1 MRFTFDI
8 RPSYSILSKPHRA
21 MSTQQHFV
29 LPDLLA
35 VCPLKGS
42 TNPHYL
48 RAAAESTAWV
58 KSYNTLSERKLAFLL
73 QGSSELLVSHAYPYA
88 PYEQFRACCDFVNLL
103 FVVDEVSD
111 DQNGCDARRTGEVFS
126 HVMRYPDWDDG
137 SALAKMTQE
146 FKQRL
151 LASSGPNSY
160 RRFLMHCDDY
170 VNAVA
175 REAEYRE
182 RGEVLDV
189 ASFQTLRREN
199 SAIRLC
205 FGLFEFA
212 LGIDLPDR
220 AFQDQHFM
228 TLYWAAADM
237 VCWSND
243 VYSYNMEQAKGHTGN
258 NIVTVLMREK
268 GVSLQAASDLIGEHF
283 ETLMKRFLDTKK
295 LLPTFGGDLDH
306 AVVKYVEAM
315 EHWVIGNLEW
325 SFESQRYFGAEHD
338 TVKETLVVK
347 LSSAD
352 ES

>member
-88 PYEQFRACCDFVNLL
+88 PYDQFRACCDFVNLL

-146 FKQRL
+146 SVPHVIDMSKICECCTDHVYVTVGSSSGSWHL
-151 LASSGPNSY
+151 PAPTAIAASSCTAMTTSTQWRAKLNTGN
-160 RRFLMHCDDY
+160 
-170 VNAVA
+170 VA
-175 REAEYRE
+175 R
-182 RGEVLDV
+182 
-189 ASFQTLRREN
+189 SSTLPRSRRYDGKTAPSGCALAYSN
-199 SAIRLC
+199 SPS
-205 FGLFEFA
+205 A
-212 LGIDLPDR
+212 LISR
-220 AFQDQHFM
+220 
-228 TLYWAAADM
+228 
-237 VCWSND
+237 
-243 VYSYNMEQAKGHTGN
+243 TG
-258 NIVTVLMREK
+258 
-268 GVSLQAASDLIGEHF
+268 
-283 ETLMKRFLDTKK
+283 
-295 LLPTFGGDLDH
+295 
-306 AVVKYVEAM
+306 
-315 EHWVIGNLEW
+315 
-325 SFESQRYFGAEHD
+325 
-338 TVKETLVVK
+338 
-347 LSSAD
+347 SSKI
-352 ES
+352 STS

>member
-1 MRFTFDI
+1 M
-8 RPSYSILSKPHRA
+8 PE
-21 MSTQQHFV
+21 HFV

-42 TNPHYL
+42 TNPHYTQ
-48 RAAAESTAWV
+48 AAAESSAWV
-58 KSYNTLSERKLAFLL
+58 KSYNILSARKLAFLL

-88 PYEQFRACCDFVNLL
+88 PYEQFRTCCDFVNLL

-111 DQNGCDARRTGEVFS
+111 DQNGKDARRTGEVFLN
-126 HVMRYPDWDDG
+126 VMRYPEWDDG
-137 SALAKMTQE
+137 SALAKMTRE

-151 LASSGPNSY
+151 LDSAGPNSY
-160 RRFLMHCDDY
+160 RRFLMHCDEY

-182 RGEVLDV
+182 RGEVLDME
-189 ASFQTLRREN
+189 SFQTLRREN

-212 LGIDLPDR
+212 LGIDLPDVI
-220 AFQDQHFM
+220 FHDPHFM

-258 NIVTVLMREK
+258 NIVTVLMRQK
-268 GVSLQAASDLIGEHF
+268 AIDLQAASDLVGAHF
-283 ETLMKRFLDTKK
+283 AELMERFVETKK
-295 LLPTFGGDLDH
+295 SLPSFGAGLDD
-306 AVVKYVEAM
+306 AVARYVEAM

-325 SFESQRYFGAEHD
+325 SFESQRYFGAEHKR
-338 TVKETLVVK
+338 VKETRVVM
-347 LSSAD
+347 LSPREED
-352 ES
+352 

>member
-1 MRFTFDI
+1 MSASQFT
-8 RPSYSILSKPHRA
+8 
-21 MSTQQHFV
+21 

-42 TNPHYL
+42 TNPHYTL
-48 RAAAESTAWV
+48 AAAESTAWV
-58 KSYNTLSERKLAFLL
+58 KSYNIFDERKLVFLL

-88 PYEQFRACCDFVNLL
+88 PYEQFRTCCDFVNLL

-111 DQNGCDARRTGEVFS
+111 DQNGKDARHTGEVFLNA
-126 HVMRYPDWDDG
+126 MRYPDWDDG
-137 SALAKMTQE
+137 SALAKMTRE

-151 LASSGPNSY
+151 LAFAGPNSY

-182 RGEVLDV
+182 RGEVLDID
-189 ASFQTLRREN
+189 SFQTLRREN

-212 LGIDLPDR
+212 LGIDLPD
-220 AFQDQHFM
+220 AIFQDAHFM

-258 NIVTVLMREK
+258 NIVTVLMRQK
-268 GVSLQAASDLIGEHF
+268 NISLQEASDLVGDHF
-283 ETLMKRFLDTKK
+283 TMLMGRFMEAKNQLPSFGAELD
-295 LLPTFGGDLDH
+295 D
-306 AVVKYVEAM
+306 AVAKYVVALG
-315 EHWVIGNLEW
+315 HWVIGNLEW
-325 SFESQRYFGAEHD
+325 SFESQRYFGAEH
-338 TVKETLVVK
+338 TKVQATRVVV
-347 LSSAD
+347 LSPAD
-352 ES
+352 EN